1 LGPFGKRKPS
11 VAAATEPAPA
21 EVNAVEQPDFS
32 NAAQHTYALVVPE
45 VRTVNLEKVKVSQQA
60 LELIPENI
68 ALANKMLPLYLTDRG
83 TTLVVAMADTR
94 NDDAINNI
102 GVYTGKKLDAM
113 EAPEELIL
121 EKIRACYT
129 TQRAYAAAKE
139 LVANTE
145 TQETDDGSNDESI
158 PIISFVNNM
167 IEQAVIMK
175 ASDIHIEPHEDKL
188 RIRFRIDGKM
198 VIYMDTEA
206 DLAPSVSSRIKFI
219 SGLNIAE
226 RRIPQDGRI
235 NYNYGKDNTVDLR
248 ISILPGA
255 FGETIVIRITTAL
268 SFKLDKH
275 SIGFTPE
282 NLQMFDKILSN
293 THGLILLTG
302 PTGSGKT
309 TTLYA
314 ALSELNK
321 PDVNIITVEDPV
333 EMIMDNLTQV
343 EVNTRTGLTF
353 AAVMRSILRQDPD
366 IVMVGEIRDEET
378 AKIAMTLS
386 ITGHLVFSTLHT
398 FDSPSAVMRLVD
410 MGVEPYMV
418 HSALSAVISQR
429 LVRKVCPYCRQP
441 YHASASEK
449 QHLGVNLDDD
459 LTLYSSQGC
468 EECNYSGYIG
478 RTAVHEILLMSPAI
492 RDNLSSGGNT
502 DSVRKIAKGEGMKTL
517 LDNLRELVLD
527 GTTTMSELRR
537 TYSEQT

>member
-1 LGPFGKRKPS
+1 MALFKSKTSTPASNSAP
-11 VAAATEPAPA
+11 TE
-21 EVNAVEQPDFS
+21 NKTQVEASPVQS
-32 NAAQHTYALVVPE
+32 YALMVPE
-45 VRTVNLEKVKVSQQA
+45 IRTVNLDNVKISQSVLA
-60 LELIPENI
+60 LIPENI
-68 ALANKMLPLYLTDRG
+68 AIANKMLPLYLTDHG
-83 TTLVVAMADTR
+83 TTLVVAMADSR

-102 GVYTGKKLDAM
+102 GVFTGLKLEAM
-113 EAPEELIL
+113 EAPADIIL
-121 EKIRACYT
+121 EKIHAHYT

-139 LVANTE
+139 LVSNTE
-145 TQETDDGSNDESI
+145 VEETDNGSNDESV

-167 IEQAVIMK
+167 IEQAVLLK

-235 NYNYGKDNTVDLR
+235 NYNYGKDSTVDLR

-282 NLQMFDKILSN
+282 NLKTFDKILAN

-343 EVNTRTGLTF
+343 EVNSKTGLTF
-353 AAVMRSILRQDPD
+353 ATVMRSILRQDPD

-418 HSALSAVISQR
+418 YSALSAVISQR
-429 LVRKVCPYCRQP
+429 LVRKLCPHCSQRYA
-441 YHASASEK
+441 ASTSEK
-449 QHLGVNLDDD
+449 QFLGVPLDED
-459 LTLYSSQGC
+459 LQLSSSHGC
-468 EECNYSGYIG
+468 DECNYTGYIG
-478 RTAVHEILLMSPAI
+478 RTAVHEILVMSPAI

-502 DSVRKIAKGEGMKTL
+502 ESVRKIARDEGMKTL
-517 LDNLRELVLD
+517 LDNLKELVID
-527 GTTTMSELRR
+527 GTTTLSELRR
-537 TYSEQT
+537 TYSEFS

>member
-1 LGPFGKRKPS
+1 MALIKRKPTTP
-11 VAAATEPAPA
+11 VTQAAAPTEVKPQVDVA
-21 EVNAVEQPDFS
+21 S
-32 NAAQHTYALVVPE
+32 AQSYALMVPE
-45 VRTVNLEKVKVSQQA
+45 VRTVNLENIKISQNV
-60 LELIPENI
+60 LSLIPESI
-68 ALANKMLPLYLTDRG
+68 AIANKMLPLYLTDRG
-83 TTLVVAMADTR
+83 TTLVVAMADSR

-102 GVYTGKKLDAM
+102 GVYTGLKLEAM
-113 EAPEELIL
+113 EAPAEIIL
-121 EKIRACYT
+121 EKIRAHYT

-139 LVANTE
+139 LASTTE
-145 TQETDDGSNDESI
+145 TVEKDDASNDESV

-167 IEQAVIMK
+167 IEQAVLMK

-198 VIYMDTEA
+198 IIYMDTEA
-206 DLAPSVSSRIKFI
+206 DLAASVSSRIKFI

-235 NYNYGKDNTVDLR
+235 NYNYGKGNTVDLR

-268 SFKLDKH
+268 SFKLNKH
-275 SIGFTPE
+275 SIGFTEE
-282 NLQMFDKILSN
+282 NLKKFDGILSN
-293 THGLILLTG
+293 THGLVLLTG

-314 ALSELNK
+314 ALSELNR

-343 EVNTRTGLTF
+343 EVNSKAGLTF
-353 AAVMRSILRQDPD
+353 ATVMRSILRQDPD
-366 IVMVGEIRDEET
+366 IVMVGEIRDQET

-418 HSALSAVISQR
+418 YSALSAVISQR
-429 LVRKVCPYCRQP
+429 LVRKVCPHCYQT
-441 YHASASEK
+441 YIASNAEK
-449 QHLGVNLDDD
+449 QFLGVPVDQNVELV
-459 LTLYSSQGC
+459 SAQGC
-468 EECNYSGYIG
+468 DECNYTGFIG
-478 RTAVHEILLMSPAI
+478 RTAVHEILVMSPAI
-492 RDNLSSGGNT
+492 RDNLSAGGNT
-502 DSVRKIAKGEGMKTL
+502 ETVRKIARGEGMKTL
-517 LDNLRELVLD
+517 LDNLRELVLN
-527 GTTTMSELRR
+527 GTTTLSELRR
-537 TYSEQT
+537 TYSEYD

>member
-1 LGPFGKRKPS
+1 MGPFGKKK
-11 VAAATEPAPA
+11 
-21 EVNAVEQPDFS
+21 VNANS
-32 NAAQHTYALVVPE
+32 AAPNGAENVTDAPEATSTSYALMVPE
-45 VRTVNLEKVKVSQQA
+45 VRTINLENIRISQDVLA
-60 LELIPENI
+60 LIPESI
-68 ALANKMLPLYLTDRG
+68 ATANKMLPLYLTDRG
-83 TTLVVAMADTR
+83 TTLVVAMADSR
-94 NDDAINNI
+94 NDDALNNI
-102 GVYTGKKLDAM
+102 GVYTGLKLEAM
-113 EAPEELIL
+113 EAPADIIL
-121 EKIRACYT
+121 EKIRSHYT

-139 LVANTE
+139 LVSTAEEEATE
-145 TQETDDGSNDESI
+145 DNSNDESV

-167 IEQAVIMK
+167 IEQAVLMK

-198 VIYMDTEA
+198 VIYMDTGA
-206 DLAPSVSSRIKFI
+206 DLASSVSSRIKFI
-219 SGLNIAE
+219 AGLNIAE

-268 SFKLDKH
+268 SFKLDKN

-282 NLQMFDKILSN
+282 NLKLFDKIISN

-353 AAVMRSILRQDPD
+353 ATIMRSILRQDPD

-410 MGVEPYMV
+410 TGVEPYMV
-418 HSALSAVISQR
+418 FSALSAVISQR
-429 LVRKVCPYCRQP
+429 LVRKVCPHCHHSYG
-441 YHASASEK
+441 ASASEK
-449 QHLGVNLDDD
+449 LQLGVPVDEEIQLVN
-459 LTLYSSQGC
+459 SQGC
-468 EECNYSGYIG
+468 EECNYTGYIG
-478 RTAVHEILLMSPAI
+478 RTAVHEILTMSPAI
-492 RDNLSSGGNT
+492 RDNLANGGNT
-502 DSVRKIAKGEGMKTL
+502 ETVRKIAKEEGMKTL
-517 LDNLRELVLD
+517 LDNLRELVLN
-527 GTTTMSELRR
+527 GTTTMAELRR
-537 TYSEQT
+537 TYSEL

>member
-1 LGPFGKRKPS
+1 MGPFGKKKNT
-11 VAAATEPAPA
+11 AAPQDTA
-21 EVNAVEQPDFS
+21 ESTVVPQVEANSQ
-32 NAAQHTYALVVPE
+32 TYALVVPE
-45 VRTVNLEKVKVSQQA
+45 IRTVNLENIRISQDVLA
-60 LELIPENI
+60 LIPENI
-68 ALANKMLPLYLTDRG
+68 AIANKMLPLYLTDRG
-83 TTLVVAMADTR
+83 TTLVVAMADSR

-102 GVYTGKKLDAM
+102 GVYTGLKLEAM
-113 EAPEELIL
+113 EAPADVIL
-121 EKIRACYT
+121 EKIRAHYT

-139 LVANTE
+139 LVSAAETE
-145 TQETDDGSNDESI
+145 TKDDASNDESV

-167 IEQAVIMK
+167 IEQAVLMK

-219 SGLNIAE
+219 AGLNIAE

-282 NLQMFDKILSN
+282 NLKLFDKILGN
-293 THGLILLTG
+293 THGLVLLTG

-314 ALSELNK
+314 ALSEINK

-366 IVMVGEIRDEET
+366 VVMVGEIRDEET

-418 HSALSAVISQR
+418 FSALSAVISQR
-429 LVRKVCPYCRQP
+429 LVRKVCPHCNHRYG
-441 YHASASEK
+441 ASASEK
-449 QHLGVNLDDD
+449 QLLGVPLDEEIQ
-459 LTLYSSQGC
+459 LVSSQGC
-468 EECNYSGYIG
+468 EECNYTGYIG
-478 RTAVHEILLMSPAI
+478 RTAVHEILMMSSAI
-492 RDNLSSGGNT
+492 RDDLSNGGNT
-502 DSVRKIAKGEGMKTL
+502 ETIRKIAKEEGMKTL

-527 GTTTMSELRR
+527 GTTTISELRR
-537 TYSEQT
+537 TYSEST

>member
-1 LGPFGKRKPS
+1 MALIKRKTNTPAPTQAS
-11 VAAATEPAPA
+11 AATEAAPQMEA
-21 EVNAVEQPDFS
+21 AAVQS
-32 NAAQHTYALVVPE
+32 YALMVPE
-45 VRTVNLEKVKVSQQA
+45 IRTVNLENVKISQSV
-60 LELIPENI
+60 LSLIPENI
-68 ALANKMLPLYLTDRG
+68 AIANKMLPLYLTDRG
-83 TTLVVAMADTR
+83 TTLVVAMADSR

-102 GVYTGKKLDAM
+102 GVYTGLKLEAM
-113 EAPEELIL
+113 EAPAEIIL
-121 EKIRACYT
+121 EKIRAHYT

-139 LVANTE
+139 LVSNTE
-145 TQETDDGSNDESI
+145 TVETDDGSNDESV

-167 IEQAVIMK
+167 IEQAVLMK

-198 VIYMDTEA
+198 IVYMDTEA
-206 DLAPSVSSRIKFI
+206 DLGPSVSSRIKFI
-219 SGLNIAE
+219 AGLNIAE

-235 NYNYGKDNTVDLR
+235 NYNYGKGTTVDLR

-275 SIGFTPE
+275 YIGFTDE
-282 NLQMFDKILSN
+282 NLKKFDTILGN

-314 ALSELNK
+314 ALSELNR

-343 EVNTRTGLTF
+343 EVNTKTGLTF

-366 IVMVGEIRDEET
+366 IVMVGEIRDQET

-429 LVRKVCPYCRQP
+429 LVRKVCPHCSQKY
-441 YHASASEK
+441 SASIAEK
-449 QHLGVNLDDD
+449 QFLGVPTEENVELC
-459 LTLYSSQGC
+459 SAQGC
-468 EECNYSGYIG
+468 EECNYTGYMG
-478 RTAVHEILLMSPAI
+478 RTAVHEILMMSSAI
-492 RDNLSSGGNT
+492 RDDLAAGGST
-502 DSVRKIAKGEGMKTL
+502 ESIRRIARKEGMKSL
-517 LDNLRELVLD
+517 LDNLKELVLD
-527 GTTTMSELRR
+527 GTTTLAELRR
-537 TYSEQT
+537 TYSEYD

>member
-1 LGPFGKRKPS
+1 MALFKKPTPQEPVAEIEEKKQAGPIEANHHS
-11 VAAATEPAPA
+11 
-21 EVNAVEQPDFS
+21 
-32 NAAQHTYALVVPE
+32 YALIVPD
-45 VRTVNLEKVKVSQQA
+45 VRTVNLDKVKITQEA
-60 LELIPENI
+60 LELIPESI
-68 ALANKMLPLYLTDRG
+68 AAANKMLPLYLTDRR
-83 TTLVVAMADTR
+83 TTLVVAMADAR

-102 GVYTGKKLDAM
+102 GVYTGLKLEAM
-113 EAPEELIL
+113 EAPAEEIMA
-121 EKIRACYT
+121 KIREAYT

-139 LVANTE
+139 LTATVE
-145 TQETDDGSNDESI
+145 TQTTDDGSNDESI
-158 PIISFVNNM
+158 PIIGFVNNM
-167 IEQAVIMK
+167 IEQAVLMK

-198 VIYMDTEA
+198 IIYMDTGA
-206 DLAPSVSSRIKFI
+206 DLAPSVASRIKFI
-219 SGLNIAE
+219 AGLNIAE

-235 NYNYGKDNTVDLR
+235 NYNYGKEQTVDLR

-255 FGETIVIRITTAL
+255 FGETVVIRITTAL
-268 SFKLDKH
+268 SFRLDKK

-282 NLQMFDKILSN
+282 NEKLFDKILGN

-343 EVNTRTGLTF
+343 EVHNASGLTF
-353 AAVMRSILRQDPD
+353 AKVMRSILRQDPD

-418 HSALSAVISQR
+418 FSALSAVISQR
-429 LVRKVCPYCRQP
+429 LVRKLCPHCRQS
-441 YHASASEK
+441 YSASLAEK
-449 QHLGVNLDDD
+449 QALGVDPEKD
-459 LTLYSSQGC
+459 LTLYNSQGC
-468 EECNYSGYIG
+468 DECNFTGFIG
-478 RTAVHEILLMSPAI
+478 RTAVHEILMMSAAI
-492 RDNLSSGGNT
+492 RDDLAGGGNT
-502 DSVRKIAKGEGMKTL
+502 ESVRRIAKSEGMKTL
-517 LDNLRELVLD
+517 LDNLRELVLN
-527 GTTTMSELRR
+527 GTTTMNELRR
-537 TYSEQT
+537 TYSEVE

>member
-1 LGPFGKRKPS
+1 MALIKRKPNTPAPAQTS
-11 VAAATEPAPA
+11 AAPEAKPQMEAAAT
-21 EVNAVEQPDFS
+21 QS
-32 NAAQHTYALVVPE
+32 YALMVPE
-45 VRTVNLEKVKVSQQA
+45 IRTVNLDNVKISQNV
-60 LELIPENI
+60 LTLIPENI
-68 ALANKMLPLYLTDRG
+68 AIANKMLPLYLTDRG
-83 TTLVVAMADTR
+83 TTLVVAMADSR

-102 GVYTGKKLDAM
+102 GVYTGLKLEAL
-113 EAPEELIL
+113 EAPAEIIL
-121 EKIRACYT
+121 EKIRAHYT

-139 LVANTE
+139 LVSTTE
-145 TQETDDGSNDESI
+145 TVETDDGSNDESV

-167 IEQAVIMK
+167 IEQAVLMK

-198 VIYMDTEA
+198 IIYMDTEA
-206 DLAPSVSSRIKFI
+206 DLGPSVSSRIKFI

-235 NYNYGKDNTVDLR
+235 NYNYGKGTTVDLR

-275 SIGFTPE
+275 FIGFTPE
-282 NLQMFDKILSN
+282 NLKVFDKILSN

-314 ALSELNK
+314 ALSELNR

-343 EVNTRTGLTF
+343 EVNAKTGLTF

-366 IVMVGEIRDEET
+366 IVMVGEIRDQET

-429 LVRKVCPYCRQP
+429 LVRKICPHCSQKY
-441 YHASASEK
+441 SASVAEK
-449 QHLGVNLDDD
+449 QFLGVPAEENVD
-459 LTLYSSQGC
+459 LYSAQGC
-468 EECNYSGYIG
+468 EECNYTGYMG
-478 RTAVHEILLMSPAI
+478 RTAVHEILLMSSAI
-492 RDNLSSGGNT
+492 RDDLASGGST
-502 DSVRKIAKGEGMKTL
+502 ESIRRIARQEGMKSL
-517 LDNLRELVLD
+517 LDNLKELVLE
-527 GTTTMSELRR
+527 GTTTLAELRR
-537 TYSEQT
+537 TYSEYE

>member
-1 LGPFGKRKPS
+1 MALIKKKTTAPAPSQTAEPAEAKPQAE
-11 VAAATEPAPA
+11 AAA
-21 EVNAVEQPDFS
+21 AVQS
-32 NAAQHTYALVVPE
+32 YALMVPE
-45 VRTVNLEKVKVSQQA
+45 IRTVNLENVKISQSV
-60 LELIPENI
+60 LSLIPENI
-68 ALANKMLPLYLTDRG
+68 AIANKMLPLYLTDRG
-83 TTLVVAMADTR
+83 TTLVVAMADSR

-102 GVYTGKKLDAM
+102 GVYTGLKLEAM
-113 EAPEELIL
+113 EAPADIIL
-121 EKIRACYT
+121 EKIRAHYT

-139 LVANTE
+139 LVSNTE
-145 TQETDDGSNDESI
+145 TVETDNGSNDESV

-167 IEQAVIMK
+167 IEQAVLMK
-175 ASDIHIEPHEDKL
+175 ASDIHIEPQEEKL

-198 VIYMDTEA
+198 VVYMDTEA
-206 DLAPSVSSRIKFI
+206 DLAPSVASRIKFI
-219 SGLNIAE
+219 AGLNIAE

-235 NYNYGKDNTVDLR
+235 NYNYGKDTTVDLR

-255 FGETIVIRITTAL
+255 FGEKIVIRITTAL

-282 NLQMFDKILSN
+282 NLKIFDQILGN

-314 ALSELNK
+314 ALSELNR

-343 EVNTRTGLTF
+343 EVNSKTGLTF
-353 AAVMRSILRQDPD
+353 ATVMRSILRQDPD

-429 LVRKVCPYCRQP
+429 LVRKVCPHCSQRY
-441 YHASASEK
+441 SASVAEK
-449 QHLGVNLDDD
+449 QFLGAPIEEEIEL
-459 LTLYSSQGC
+459 SSAQGC
-468 EECNYSGYIG
+468 EECNYTGYMG
-478 RTAVHEILLMSPAI
+478 RTAVHEILVMSSAI
-492 RDNLSSGGNT
+492 RDELASGGNT
-502 DSVRKIAKGEGMKTL
+502 ESIRKIARNEGMKTL
-517 LDNLRELVLD
+517 LDNLRALVLD
-527 GTTTMSELRR
+527 GTTTVAELRR
-537 TYSEQT
+537 TYSEFG

>member
-1 LGPFGKRKPS
+1 MALIKRKTTTPAS
-11 VAAATEPAPA
+11 AQTAPAAETKPQAEPAAT
-21 EVNAVEQPDFS
+21 QS
-32 NAAQHTYALVVPE
+32 YALMVPE
-45 VRTVNLEKVKVSQQA
+45 IRTVNLDNVKISQNV
-60 LELIPENI
+60 LSLIPENI
-68 ALANKMLPLYLTDRG
+68 AIANKMLPLYLTDRG
-83 TTLVVAMADTR
+83 TTLVVAMADSR
-94 NDDAINNI
+94 NDDALNNI
-102 GVYTGKKLDAM
+102 GVYTGLKLEAM
-113 EAPEELIL
+113 EAPAEIIL
-121 EKIRACYT
+121 EKIHAHYT

-139 LVANTE
+139 LVATTE
-145 TQETDDGSNDESI
+145 TVETDNGSNDESV

-167 IEQAVIMK
+167 IEQAVLMK

-198 VIYMDTEA
+198 IVYMDTEA

-235 NYNYGKDNTVDLR
+235 NYNYGKGTTVDLR

-275 SIGFTPE
+275 FIGFTAE
-282 NLQMFDKILSN
+282 NLKKFDKILGN
-293 THGLILLTG
+293 THGLVLLTG

-314 ALSELNK
+314 ALSELNR

-343 EVNTRTGLTF
+343 EVNAKTGLTF

-366 IVMVGEIRDEET
+366 IVMVGEIRDQET

-429 LVRKVCPYCRQP
+429 LVRKVCPHCSQKY
-441 YHASASEK
+441 SASIAEK
-449 QHLGVNLDDD
+449 QFLGVPVEEN
-459 LTLYSSQGC
+459 TELYSAQGC

-478 RTAVHEILLMSPAI
+478 RTAVHEILMMSSAI
-492 RDNLSSGGNT
+492 RDDLASGGST
-502 DSVRKIAKGEGMKTL
+502 ESIRRIARQEGMKSL
-517 LDNLRELVLD
+517 LDNLKELVLD
-527 GTTTMSELRR
+527 GTTTLAELRR
-537 TYSEQT
+537 TYSEFE

>member
-1 LGPFGKRKPS
+1 MALIKRKPNTS
-11 VAAATEPAPA
+11 APAQTSAAPEAKPQMEAAAT
-21 EVNAVEQPDFS
+21 QS
-32 NAAQHTYALVVPE
+32 YALMVPE
-45 VRTVNLEKVKVSQQA
+45 IRTVNLDNVKISQNV
-60 LELIPENI
+60 LTLIPENI
-68 ALANKMLPLYLTDRG
+68 AIANKMLPLYLTDRG
-83 TTLVVAMADTR
+83 TTLVVAMADSR

-102 GVYTGKKLDAM
+102 GVYTGLKLEAL
-113 EAPEELIL
+113 EAPAEIIL
-121 EKIRACYT
+121 EKIRAHYT

-139 LVANTE
+139 LVSTTE
-145 TQETDDGSNDESI
+145 TVETDDGSNDESV

-167 IEQAVIMK
+167 IEQAVLMK

-198 VIYMDTEA
+198 IIYMDTEA
-206 DLAPSVSSRIKFI
+206 DLGPSVSSRIKFI

-235 NYNYGKDNTVDLR
+235 NYNYGKGTTVDLR

-275 SIGFTPE
+275 FIGFTPE
-282 NLQMFDKILSN
+282 NLKVFDKILSN

-314 ALSELNK
+314 ALSELNR

-343 EVNTRTGLTF
+343 EVNAKTGLTF

-366 IVMVGEIRDEET
+366 IVMVGEIRDQET

-429 LVRKVCPYCRQP
+429 LVRKICPHCSQKY
-441 YHASASEK
+441 SASVAEK
-449 QHLGVNLDDD
+449 QFLGVPAEENVD
-459 LTLYSSQGC
+459 LYSAQGC
-468 EECNYSGYIG
+468 EECNYTGYMG
-478 RTAVHEILLMSPAI
+478 RTAVHEILLMSSAI
-492 RDNLSSGGNT
+492 RDDLASGGST
-502 DSVRKIAKGEGMKTL
+502 ESIRRIARQEGMKSL
-517 LDNLRELVLD
+517 LDNLKELVLE
-527 GTTTMSELRR
+527 GTTTLAELRR
-537 TYSEQT
+537 TYSEYE

>member
-1 LGPFGKRKPS
+1 MGLIKRKNTVSAEP
-11 VAAATEPAPA
+11 VAQDEI
-21 EVNAVEQPDFS
+21 S
-32 NAAQHTYALVVPE
+32 NAASDIPSSPSYALMVPE
-45 VRTVNLEKVKVSQQA
+45 IRTVNLDHIKISQDVIS
-60 LELIPENI
+60 LIPESI
-68 ALANKMLPLYLTDRG
+68 ATANKMLPLYLTDRG
-83 TTLVVAMADTR
+83 KTLVVAMADPR
-94 NDDAINNI
+94 NEDAINNI
-102 GVYTGKKLDAM
+102 GVYTHLRL
-113 EAPEELIL
+113 EALQAPAEVIL
-121 EKIRACYT
+121 EKIRAHYT
-129 TQRAYAAAKE
+129 TQRAMAAAME
-139 LVANTE
+139 LAANTE
-145 TQETDDGSNDESI
+145 TEETDDGSNDESV
-158 PIISFVNNM
+158 PIIRFVNNM
-167 IEQAVIMK
+167 IEQAVLMK
-175 ASDIHIEPHEDKL
+175 ASDIHIEPHEDLL

-206 DLAPSVSSRIKFI
+206 DLAASVSSRIKFI
-219 SGLNIAE
+219 AGLNIAE

-235 NYNYGKDNTVDLR
+235 NYNYGKESTVDLR

-275 SIGFTPE
+275 SIGFTPN
-282 NLQMFDKILSN
+282 NLALFDQILSN

-321 PDVNIITVEDPV
+321 PDINIITVEDPV

-343 EVNTRTGLTF
+343 EVNAKTGLTF

-366 IVMVGEIRDEET
+366 VVMVGEIRDEET

-418 HSALSAVISQR
+418 YSALSAVISQR
-429 LVRKVCPYCRQP
+429 LVRKLCPHCQSKYL
-441 YHASASEK
+441 ATMAEK
-449 QHLGVNLDDD
+449 QYLGIPLEEEVELR
-459 LTLYSSQGC
+459 SAQGC
-468 EECNYSGYIG
+468 EECNMTGYMG
-478 RTAVHEILLMSPAI
+478 RTAVHEILVMSPAI
-492 RDNLSSGGNT
+492 RDELAAGGST
-502 DSVRKIAKGEGMKTL
+502 ETIRKIAKNEGMKTL

-527 GTTTMSELRR
+527 GTTSLAELRR
-537 TYSEQT
+537 TYSEFG

>member
-1 LGPFGKRKPS
+1 MALIKRKPAS
-11 VAAATEPAPA
+11 STPAPTAAPVSDSGDMTEAAAT
-21 EVNAVEQPDFS
+21 QS
-32 NAAQHTYALVVPE
+32 YALMVPE
-45 VRTVNLEKVKVSQQA
+45 VRTVNLDNVKISQSVLA
-60 LELIPENI
+60 LIPESI
-68 ALANKMLPLYLTDRG
+68 AIANKMLPLHLTDRG
-83 TTLVVAMADTR
+83 TTLVVAMADSR

-102 GVYTGKKLDAM
+102 GVYTGLKLEAL
-113 EAPEELIL
+113 EAPADVIL
-121 EKIRACYT
+121 EKIRAHYT

-139 LVANTE
+139 LVSATE
-145 TQETDDGSNDESI
+145 TVETDNGSNDESV

-167 IEQAVIMK
+167 IEQAVLMK

-198 VIYMDTEA
+198 VVYMDTEA
-206 DLAPSVSSRIKFI
+206 DLGPSVSSRIKFI

-275 SIGFTPE
+275 FIGFTPD
-282 NLQMFDKILSN
+282 NLKIFDKILAN

-343 EVNTRTGLTF
+343 EVNPKTGLTF
-353 AAVMRSILRQDPD
+353 ATVMRSILRQDPD

-418 HSALSAVISQR
+418 YSALSAVISQR
-429 LVRKVCPYCRQP
+429 LVRKICPRCAQKY
-441 YHASASEK
+441 SASIAEK
-449 QHLGVNLDDD
+449 QFLGAPVDEEV
-459 LTLYSSQGC
+459 TLYSAHGC
-468 EECNYSGYIG
+468 EDCNYTGYMG
-478 RTAVHEILLMSPAI
+478 RTAVHEILVMSSAI
-492 RDNLSSGGNT
+492 RDDLSSGGNT
-502 DSVRKIAKGEGMKTL
+502 DSIRRIARQEGMKTL
-517 LDNLRELVLD
+517 LDNLRELVLN
-527 GTTTMSELRR
+527 GTTTLAELRR
-537 TYSEQT
+537 TYSEYG

>member
-1 LGPFGKRKPS
+1 MGPFGKKKSP
-11 VAAATEPAPA
+11 VAETIPAPA
-21 EVNAVEQPDFS
+21 
-32 NAAQHTYALVVPE
+32 AAEELKIDPAASSTYALVIPE
-45 VRTVNLEKVKVSQQA
+45 IRTVNLEKVKVSQEA

-68 ALANKMLPLYLTDRG
+68 AIANKMLPLYLTDRG
-83 TTLVVAMADTR
+83 HTLVVAMADSR

-102 GVYTGKKLDAM
+102 GVYTGKKLDAL
-113 EAPEELIL
+113 EAPEELIM
-121 EKIRACYT
+121 ERIRAAYT

-145 TQETDDGSNDESI
+145 TQTTDDGSNDESV
-158 PIISFVNNM
+158 PIIGFVNNM
-167 IEQAVIMK
+167 IEQAVLMK
-175 ASDIHIEPHEDKL
+175 ASDIHIEPHEDIL

-198 VIYMDTEA
+198 VVYMDTEA

-219 SGLNIAE
+219 AGLNIAE

-282 NLQMFDKILSN
+282 NLQLFDRILSN

-398 FDSPSAVMRLVD
+398 FDSPSAVMRLID

-429 LVRKVCPYCRQP
+429 LVRKVCPHCRQP
-441 YHASASEK
+441 YNASAADK
-449 QHLGVNLDDD
+449 QHLAVPIDQEI
-459 LTLYSSQGC
+459 TIYSSQGC
-468 EECNYSGYIG
+468 DECNYTGYIG
-478 RTAVHEILLMSPAI
+478 RTAVHEILMMSPAI
-492 RDNLSSGGNT
+492 HDNLANGGST
-502 DSVRKIAKGEGMKTL
+502 ESVRRIAREEGMKTL

-527 GTTTMSELRR
+527 GTTTMAELRR

>member
-1 LGPFGKRKPS
+1 MSPIFRRDNTQQTAP
-11 VAAATEPAPA
+11 VQPQAA
-21 EVNAVEQPDFS
+21 NAGNES
-32 NAAQHTYALVVPE
+32 ASAYALMIPE
-45 VRTVNLEKVKVSQQA
+45 IKKVNLENLRISQDVIA
-60 LELIPENI
+60 LIPESI
-68 ALANKMLPLYLTDRG
+68 AMANRMLPLYLTDRG
-83 TTLVVAMADTR
+83 TTLVVAMDDPRNEDT
-94 NDDAINNI
+94 INNI
-102 GVYTGKKLDAM
+102 GVYTNMKLEAM
-113 EAPEELIL
+113 YAPTEVIL
-121 EKIRACYT
+121 EKIREHYT

-145 TQETDDGSNDESI
+145 TEETDDGSNDESV
-158 PIISFVNNM
+158 PIIRFVNNM

-198 VIYMDTEA
+198 VVYMDTEA

-219 SGLNIAE
+219 AGLNIAE

-235 NYNYGKDNTVDLR
+235 NYNYGKGSTVDLR

-255 FGETIVIRITTAL
+255 FGETVVIRITTAL
-268 SFKLDKH
+268 SFKLDKR

-282 NLQMFDKILSN
+282 NMKLFDKIISN

-314 ALSELNK
+314 ALSEVNK
-321 PDVNIITVEDPV
+321 PDINIITVEDPV

-343 EVNTRTGLTF
+343 EVNAKTGLTF
-353 AAVMRSILRQDPD
+353 ATVMRSILRQDPD

-418 HSALSAVISQR
+418 FSALSAVISQR
-429 LVRKVCPYCRQP
+429 LVRKLCPHCKQSYQ
-441 YHASASEK
+441 ASSADK
-449 QHLGVNLDDD
+449 RHLGVDPEEE
-459 LTLYSSQGC
+459 LTLYSAQGC
-468 EECNYSGYIG
+468 EECNYTGYSG
-478 RTAVHEILLMSPAI
+478 RTAVHEILVMSPEI
-492 RDNLSSGGNT
+492 RDNLASGGNT
-502 DSVRKIAKGEGMKTL
+502 DSIRKIARSQGMKTL
-517 LDNLRELVLD
+517 LDNLREVVLD
-527 GTTTMSELRR
+527 GTTTIAELRR
-537 TYSEQT
+537 TFSEVV